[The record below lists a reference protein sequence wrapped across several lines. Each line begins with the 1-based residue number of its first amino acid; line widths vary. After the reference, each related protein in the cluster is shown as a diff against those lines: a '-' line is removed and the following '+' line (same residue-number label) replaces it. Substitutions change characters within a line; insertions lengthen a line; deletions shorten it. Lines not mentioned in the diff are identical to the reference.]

1 MSKDPAFLFYPND
14 WLGETMGMTFEQ
26 KGAYLELL
34 MLQFNRGHMPL
45 PLIHQVVG
53 ALWEAVKEHFEADEE
68 GRYYNLRLEEEVQRR
83 RTYCASRRKNI
94 QGVNQFSERGGH
106 MGGHMTSHMETAIG
120 TGTGTEA
127 EAGTEAESVSKAQS
141 AADTGVP
148 RLKAVPARF
157 VPPTPQEV
165 AAYCA
170 QRGSG
175 INPQRFVD
183 FYASKGWLVGRSPMK
198 DWKAAI
204 RSWEASE
211 SAGRASPA
219 PQAMTGKYSEVI

>member
-53 ALWEAVKEHFEADEE
+53 ELWEAVKEHFEADEE

-83 RTYCASRRKNI
+83 RTYCASRRKNM
-94 QGVNQFSERGGH
+94 QGSQTGEVH
-106 MGGHMTSHMETAIG
+106 MPGHMTTHMHAHMETETATVTV
-120 TGTGTEA
+120 TGIE
-127 EAGTEAESVSKAQS
+127 TEAESVSKAQS
-141 AADTGVP
+141 AADTGMP

-157 VPPTPQEV
+157 VPPTQAEV

-198 DWKAAI
+198 DWRAAI
-204 RSWEASE
+204 RSWEAGE

-219 PQAMTGKYSEVI
+219 PTVMTGKYSEVI